1 MRYWGAALGVLALL
15 SSCATSND
23 PQPKTR
29 VLGITQASPTVTP
42 PVSVL
47 DPTASVRWAVGEVH
61 FLDAAFGWAPV
72 SQSCGDRT
80 CIGVYESDDGG
91 VSWKPRTVSPLMVE
105 YGAEPWIRPRPMVR
119 LATKKVGWLVD
130 EKGRL
135 YSTVDGAAT
144 WRKERTDGVV
154 AELQA
159 QGQNVWLLEK
169 ACLAADGSCYYT
181 LMVSNDYGRTW
192 TESHPPPIG
201 KAGVSLV
208 RPSSPVAYILSDRG
222 DTRQE
227 ETRRPD
233 PVLARTT
240 DGGQSWTTVTP
251 PCSGYDNGSTYEIP
265 GSGGWDLA
273 ASTPKDLWLVC
284 RDTPASG
291 AMQPKHLF
299 RSSDGGNTW
308 SKDLGTPNPGA
319 GGHTV
324 AASPAQACRGGS
336 RTGIA
341 CTRDGG
347 RTWFFPIPDGA
358 DNPGD
363 GGVAV
368 YQFADDHH
376 GWAIGQDKD
385 TGNITVL
392 WRTTD
397 GGESWT
403 PGRVAAVK

>member
-1 MRYWGAALGVLALL
+1 MGLLSLLAPCDASNDHTPQSKAALRTTQ
-15 SSCATSND
+15 SS
-23 PQPKTR
+23 PR
-29 VLGITQASPTVTP
+29 VAP
-42 PVSVL
+42 P
-47 DPTASVRWAVGEVH
+47 ASVGDPGDPLQWAVDEVH

-72 SQSCGDRT
+72 SQPCGDRT
-80 CIGVYESDDGG
+80 CISVYGSDDGG
-91 VSWKPRTVSPLMVE
+91 ASWQLRTVPPLMVE
-105 YGAEPWIRPRPMVR
+105 YGDEPWIRPRPMVR
-119 LATKKVGWLVD
+119 LANKEVGWLVD

-169 ACLAADGSCYYT
+169 ACLAPEGSCRYM
-181 LMVSNDYGRTW
+181 LMVSNDDGHTW
-192 TESHPPPIG
+192 TEAHLPPIG
-201 KAGVSLV
+201 QAGVSLV
-208 RPSSPVAYILSDRG
+208 RPSPQVAYILSYRRDTQQDRG
-222 DTRQE
+222 S
-227 ETRRPD
+227 D

-251 PCSGYDNGSTYEIP
+251 PCSGLYNGSTYETP

-291 AMQPKHLF
+291 ALQPKHLF
-299 RSSDGGNTW
+299 RSSDGGDTW
-308 SKDLGTPNPGA
+308 SEDLGTPNPGA

-324 AASPAQACRGGS
+324 AASPARACRGGS
-336 RTGIA
+336 RTSIA

-347 RTWFFPIPDGA
+347 RSWFFPIPNGA
-358 DNPGD
+358 DNPGG
-363 GGVAV
+363 GGVDV
-368 YQFADDHH
+368 YQFVNESH
-376 GWAIGQDKD
+376 GWAIGQDKE

-397 GGESWT
+397 GGESWS
-403 PGRVAAVK
+403 PGRVGAAR